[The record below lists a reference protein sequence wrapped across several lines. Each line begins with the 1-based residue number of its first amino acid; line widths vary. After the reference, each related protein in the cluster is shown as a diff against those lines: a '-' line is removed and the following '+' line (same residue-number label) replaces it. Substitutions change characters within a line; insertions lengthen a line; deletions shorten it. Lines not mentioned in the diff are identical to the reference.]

1 MERLLI
7 VDGSSMLVT
16 SYYGLLPKQIL
27 FEKDEEKKKQ
37 YYDQIMQYNGHY
49 TNAMYAMTKTLK
61 KIEKEQHITHMV
73 ICFDTTRDT
82 FRRKEY
88 SEYKAQRSATPEPLK
103 DQFVQMEDMLREIGY
118 AVEMSDEF
126 EADDLAGSAAALFSK
141 EMPTY
146 IITKD
151 HDYLQLIDQNTTL
164 WLVQTQ
170 QDKADAINKKY
181 SAIFSDG
188 KGFSLPDKA
197 AQIRPEICLA
207 EYGVWPSQIPDLKG
221 ITGDTSDNIPGVKGV
236 SSAAAP
242 LLREYGT
249 LDAIYKAIDSCP
261 DAKTE
266 KKLSAFWKEKLGVK
280 RSPINAMKEYRDSAY
295 MSSHLATIRRDVE
308 LSHSLDQM
316 SLERLDD
323 TKRREQYEKYGF
335 RSL

>member
-1 MERLLI
+1 MDRLLI

-27 FEKDEEKKKQ
+27 FEKDEEKRKQ
-37 YYDQIMQYNGHY
+37 YYGQIMQYNGYY

-61 KIEKEQHITHMV
+61 KIEKEQQITHMV

-82 FRRKEY
+82 FRRRKY

-103 DQFVQMEDMLREIGY
+103 HQFVQMEDMLEQIGY
-118 AVEMSDEF
+118 AVEMSDEY
-126 EADDLAGSAAALFSK
+126 EADDLAGSAAALFSSK
-141 EMPTY
+141 MPTY

-151 HDYLQLIDQNTTL
+151 HDYLQLIDKNTTL
-164 WLVQTQ
+164 WLLQTQ
-170 QDKADAINKKY
+170 QDKADAINQKY
-181 SAIFSDG
+181 SGIFSDG
-188 KGFSLPDKA
+188 KGFALPDKA
-197 AQIRPEICLA
+197 AQITPEICLA
-207 EYGVWPSQIPDLKG
+207 EYGVKPSQIPDLKG

-249 LDAIYKAIDSCP
+249 LEAIYQAIDSCA
-261 DAKTE
+261 DARSE
-266 KKLSAFWKEKLGVK
+266 KKLAAFWKEKLGVK
-280 RSPINAMKEYRDSAY
+280 RSPIKALKEYRDSAF
-295 MSSHLATIRRDVE
+295 MSAELAEINRDVR
-308 LSHSLDQM
+308 LRHSIDQL

-335 RSL
+335 KSL